1 MRAEMVSRLAAISAL
16 LGALLMVSGCSLPA
30 AVNTQPKGETEQV
43 AEAAWSV
50 SDYEESARLFE
61 LAAARDPQS
70 VTALVGLGKS
80 YTALAQYNRAQ
91 NALFR
96 ARELNRRN
104 PEVHNQL
111 GNLALQEMHPKTA
124 IEHFDEALRLDRT
137 NLAALTGKAVSLD
150 YLSRHAEAQDVYTRA
165 LQTWPTN
172 FPLLSNYALSQVLG
186 GSIGSGTR
194 LMEELLRDPGRGDS
208 VRANLAIAYALDGR
222 SRDARAML
230 SGLMS
235 DADIEASLRHY
246 AAARQDYLAGKPIGY
261 MIFQ

>member
-1 MRAEMVSRLAAISAL
+1 MFSRLAALPAILSAL
-16 LGALLMVSGCSLPA
+16 LVLSGCSLPA
-30 AVNTQPKGETEQV
+30 VMEKQPQGETEQV
-43 AEAAWSV
+43 AEAAWSIG
-50 SDYEESARLFE
+50 DYDEAARLFE
-61 LAAARDPQS
+61 LASARNPKS

-96 ARELNRRN
+96 ARDLNRRN

-124 IEHFDEALRLDRT
+124 IEHFDAALRIDRT

-150 YLSRHAEAQDVYTRA
+150 YLSRHAEAQEVYTRA

-186 GSIGSGTR
+186 GNIGAGMK
-194 LMEELLRDPGRGDS
+194 LMEELLRDPANGDT

-222 SRDARAML
+222 SRDAKAML

-235 DADIEASLRHY
+235 DADIEKSLRHY

>member
-1 MRAEMVSRLAAISAL
+1 MFSRLAALPAILSAL
-16 LGALLMVSGCSLPA
+16 LVLSGCSLPA
-30 AVNTQPKGETEQV
+30 VMEKQPQGETEQV
-43 AEAAWSV
+43 AEAAWSIG
-50 SDYEESARLFE
+50 DYEEAARLFE
-61 LAAARDPQS
+61 LASARNPKS

-96 ARELNRRN
+96 ARDLNRRN

-111 GNLALQEMHPKTA
+111 GNLSLQEMHPKTA
-124 IEHFDEALRLDRT
+124 IEHFDAALRIDRT

-150 YLSRHAEAQDVYTRA
+150 YLSRHAEAQEVYTRA

-186 GSIGSGTR
+186 GNIGAGMK
-194 LMEELLRDPGRGDS
+194 LMEELLRDPANGDT

-222 SRDARAML
+222 SRDAKAML

-235 DADIEASLRHY
+235 DADIETSLRHY

>member
-1 MRAEMVSRLAAISAL
+1 MFSRLAALPVILCAL
-16 LGALLMVSGCSLPA
+16 LVLSGCSLPA
-30 AVNTQPKGETEQV
+30 VMEKQPEGETEQV
-43 AEAAWSV
+43 AEAAWSIG
-50 SDYEESARLFE
+50 DYEEAARLFE
-61 LAAARDPQS
+61 LASARNPKS

-96 ARELNRRN
+96 ARDLNRRA

-124 IEHFDEALRLDRT
+124 IEHFDTALRLDRT

-150 YLSRHAEAQDVYTRA
+150 YLSRHAEAQEVYTRA

-186 GSIGSGTR
+186 GNIGAGMK
-194 LMEELLRDPGRGDS
+194 LMEELLRDPANGDT

-222 SRDARAML
+222 SRDAKAML

-235 DADIEASLRHY
+235 DADIEKSLRHY